1 MAPSEDRRDWRAN
14 LKGTIRETGLETS
27 SGGKLA
33 GHQKTVPTAHL
44 TFVID
49 CTQGRQLSLA
59 ATASPPQAPSPSQ
72 GLVTPPMKTYLVF
85 CGENWPHLTRVTPMG
100 GGCLAQARATLPLCR
115 GAAAAASFPVSPL
128 CPQEVPEA
136 KEKPVKTVPVR
147 SSPWGTVK
155 DSLKALSSCVCGQ
168 AD

>member
-27 SGGKLA
+27 SGKK
-33 GHQKTVPTAHL
+33 HQLGKTVPTAHL

-115 GAAAAASFPVSPL
+115 GAATAASFPVSPL

-136 KEKPVKTVPVR
+136 KEKPVKAVPVR